1 MNIKEMPSA
10 DLLELLNE
18 IKKEL
23 EIRKEGAEKYAQ
35 EQEEKERALIN
46 ARTSGI
52 IKKIRGIIRNIA
64 QREKASSPH
73 IFVNDRKGGKMVK
86 VQFPFSDES
95 KTLEMLTELM
105 GSIERQSIKNK
116 WEIKSQEIYESN
128 RYGFGVIWSLEIK
141 I

>member
-35 EQEEKERALIN
+35 EQRENERILIN

-64 QREKASSPH
+64 QREQASPD
-73 IFVNDRKGGKMVK
+73 IFVNERKGGKWWRFNFLLAM
-86 VQFPFSDES
+86 
-95 KTLEMLTELM
+95 
-105 GSIERQSIKNK
+105 N
-116 WEIKSQEIYESN
+116 
-128 RYGFGVIWSLEIK
+128 
-141 I
+141 

>member
-1 MNIKEMPSA
+1 MPSA

-18 IKKEL
+18 IKQEL

-35 EQEEKERALIN
+35 EQREKERALIN

-64 QREKASSPH
+64 QREQASPD

-105 GSIERQSIKNK
+105 GSIERQSIENK

-128 RYGFGVIWSLEIK
+128 RYGFGVIRSLKIK

>member
-35 EQEEKERALIN
+35 EQREERALIN

-64 QREKASSPH
+64 QREQASPD

-95 KTLEMLTELM
+95 KTLGMLTELM

-116 WEIKSQEIYESN
+116 WEIESQEIYESN
-128 RYGFGVIWSLEIK
+128 RYGFGVIWSLKIK

>member
-18 IKKEL
+18 IKQEL
-23 EIRKEGAEKYAQ
+23 EIRKESAEKYAQ
-35 EQEEKERALIN
+35 EQREERALIN

-64 QREKASSPH
+64 QREQASPD

-95 KTLEMLTELM
+95 KTLGMLTELM

-116 WEIKSQEIYESN
+116 WEIESQEIYESN
-128 RYGFGVIWSLEIK
+128 RYGFGVIWSLKIK

>member
-1 MNIKEMPSA
+1 MNIKEMPSV

-18 IKKEL
+18 IKQEL

-35 EQEEKERALIN
+35 EQREKERILIN

-64 QREKASSPH
+64 QREQAFPD
-73 IFVNDRKGGKMVK
+73 IFVNDLKGGKMVK
-86 VQFPFSDES
+86 VQFPFSDEL
-95 KTLEMLTELM
+95 KTLGMLTELM
-105 GSIERQSIKNK
+105 GSIERQSIENK
-116 WEIKSQEIYESN
+116 WEIESQEIYESN
-128 RYGFGVIWSLEIK
+128 RYGFGVIWSLKIK

>member
-18 IKKEL
+18 IKQEL

-35 EQEEKERALIN
+35 EQREERALIN

-64 QREKASSPH
+64 QREKATPH

-95 KTLEMLTELM
+95 KTLGMLTELM
-105 GSIERQSIKNK
+105 GSIERQSIENK
-116 WEIKSQEIYESN
+116 WEIESQEIYESN
-128 RYGFGVIWSLEIK
+128 RYGFGVIWSLKIK

>member
-18 IKKEL
+18 IKQEL

-35 EQEEKERALIN
+35 EQREKERALIN
-46 ARTSGI
+46 ARTSEI

-64 QREKASSPH
+64 QREQASPD

-86 VQFPFSDES
+86 VQFPFSDEL

-105 GSIERQSIKNK
+105 RSIERQSIENK

-128 RYGFGVIWSLEIK
+128 RYGFGVIGSLKIK

>member
-18 IKKEL
+18 IKQEL

-35 EQEEKERALIN
+35 EQREERALIN

-64 QREKASSPH
+64 QREQASPD

-95 KTLEMLTELM
+95 KTLGMLTELM
-105 GSIERQSIKNK
+105 GSIERQSIENK

-128 RYGFGVIWSLEIK
+128 RYGFGVIWSLKIK

>member
-64 QREKASSPH
+64 QREQASPD

-86 VQFPFSDES
+86 VQFPFSDEL

-128 RYGFGVIWSLEIK
+128 KYGFGVIWSLEIR

>member
-18 IKKEL
+18 IKQEL

-35 EQEEKERALIN
+35 EQREKERALIN

-64 QREKASSPH
+64 QREQASPD

-95 KTLEMLTELM
+95 KTLGMLTELM
-105 GSIERQSIKNK
+105 GSIERQSIENK
-116 WEIKSQEIYESN
+116 WEIESQEIYESN
-128 RYGFGVIWSLEIK
+128 RYGFGVIWSLKIK

>member
-35 EQEEKERALIN
+35 EQREKERALIN

-64 QREKASSPH
+64 QREQASPD
-73 IFVNDRKGGKMVK
+73 IFVNDRKGGKMVE
-86 VQFPFSDES
+86 VQFPFSNEL
-95 KTLEMLTELM
+95 KTLGMLTELM

-128 RYGFGVIWSLEIK
+128 RYEFGVIWSLKIEI
-141 I
+141 

>member
-18 IKKEL
+18 IKQEL

-35 EQEEKERALIN
+35 EQREERALIN

-64 QREKASSPH
+64 QREKATPH

-86 VQFPFSDES
+86 VQFPFSDEL
-95 KTLEMLTELM
+95 KTLGMLTELM
-105 GSIERQSIKNK
+105 GSIERQSIENK

-128 RYGFGVIWSLEIK
+128 RYGFGVIRSLKIK

>member
-18 IKKEL
+18 IKQEL

-35 EQEEKERALIN
+35 EQREKERILIN
-46 ARTSGI
+46 ARTSEI

-64 QREKASSPH
+64 QREQASPD
-73 IFVNDRKGGKMVK
+73 IFVNERKGGKMVK

-105 GSIERQSIKNK
+105 RSIERQSIENK
-116 WEIKSQEIYESN
+116 WEVKSQEIYESS
-128 RYGFGVIWSLEIK
+128 RYGFGVIWSLKIK